1 MYKYDIPFPKKGQY
15 SLLIN
20 GAPANNSKKKS
31 YLIEKMNAHRNE
43 MIDYGLGD
51 EQIEYT
57 IVDPN
62 GSIVLKKVFAKGERG
77 NTEEPYHKVKEDET
91 VYIQKD
97 GFNLIGD
104 SEGNVVTDEILL
116 RILNDF
122 NRYER
127 IPVMITKAEL
137 VQMATYKPLAK
148 DAFIKLK
155 GLGEKKYDKCGEA
168 FIGIIKAYIEKSN
181 KDETKAE

>member
-1 MYKYDIPFPKKGQY
+1 MYKYDIPFPKNGQY

-31 YLIEKMNAHRNE
+31 YLIEKMNAHRND
-43 MIDYGLGD
+43 MIDSGFGD
-51 EQIEYT
+51 EQVEYT

-62 GSIVLKKVFAKGERG
+62 GSVVFKKVFAKGERG
-77 NTEEPYHKVKEDET
+77 KTEEPYHKEKEEKT

-97 GFNLIGD
+97 GFDLIGD
-104 SEGNVVTDEILL
+104 SEGNVITDETLLKILY
-116 RILNDF
+116 DF
-122 NRYER
+122 NYYER

-137 VQMATYKPLAK
+137 VQMATYKPLTK

-155 GLGEKKYDKCGEA
+155 GLEKRNMINAGKHL
-168 FIGIIKAYIEKSN
+168 
-181 KDETKAE
+181 